1 LADLLSD
8 FTIIRDMRFVPI
20 NKKTPVTLAVVAG
33 LPMGLI
39 VLFVTPTDE
48 LIRAVLKMLG

>member
-1 LADLLSD
+1 MADLLSD